1 MTPKLM
7 KLNIRLVII
16 IMKNIYITTPEFN
29 NLAAGV
35 FTERSAQAYLKTK
48 TDFDTKLKSLNQ
60 KINSNKT
67 KNLLVEN
74 GLKSYKHLIQV
85 ILEIKVILI
94 KMVLKLI

>member
-1 MTPKLM
+1 
-7 KLNIRLVII
+7 
-16 IMKNIYITTPEFN
+16 MKNIYITTREFN

-35 FTERSAQAYLKTK
+35 FTERLAQAYLKTK
-48 TDFDTKLKSLNQ
+48 RDFDTKLKSLNQ